1 MRVLIIT
8 CLLYVASMA
17 QTVDVETGCVAEKNP
32 QNNRRCRQHST
43 TNGMTL
49 EECFDRALERGFE
62 YFSWRTN
69 RNGQCRMPNE
79 GTSAEDVEEFCFT
92 NWQTSSGWN
101 VYEVTCPPP
110 TMSPSLNPTMEPSMK
125 PSMEPSMEPSMKPS
139 MKPSMGPTMEPT
151 EATEEPGT
159 PTEGS
164 DMTEAPEATESA
176 PEATESAPLDTEE
189 PESEDDPATYVAIA
203 TGYNPA
209 PMELYRLDKIFGK
222 GGEDPKPRDV
232 SAEAIAFK
240 GATKRLNRVLRRKKL
255 ENGCRIFCRWIWDN
269 MKEVTFGGY
278 TQNNYRTLWRKYQNL
293 KECWEEKAVNDEMFC
308 PKLHATSE
316 TF

>member
-1 MRVLIIT
+1 M
-8 CLLYVASMA
+8 
-17 QTVDVETGCVAEKNP
+17 NP

-62 YFSWRTN
+62 YFSWRSN
-69 RNGQCRMPNE
+69 RNGQCRMPNA
-79 GTSAEDVEEFCFT
+79 GTSAEDVEEFCFS

-110 TMSPSLNPTMEPSMK
+110 TNSPSMNPTMGPSMMPSMMPSMNPTMMPSMNPTMEPTDAD
-125 PSMEPSMEPSMKPS
+125 
-139 MKPSMGPTMEPT
+139 GT
-151 EATEEPGT
+151 ET
-159 PTEGS
+159 PEV
-164 DMTEAPEATESA
+164 
-176 PEATESAPLDTEE
+176 TESAPLETTEE
-189 PESEDDPATYVAIA
+189 PDKYVGIA

-222 GGEDPKPRDV
+222 GGEDPKPRDFTL
-232 SAEAIAFK
+232 EEIAFK

-278 TQNNYRTLWRKYQNL
+278 TQNNYRTLWRKFQNL
-293 KECWEEKAVNDEMFC
+293 KECWGEKAVNDEMFC
-308 PKLHATSE
+308 PKLHDTSE